1 MDIYD
6 ILCRYIEGNVDSGEK
21 RQVILWLEEN
31 PEHVQEYLKLRK
43 LYNLQLWNMEKPA
56 ETGIS
61 PAIPE
66 VSDGRPSYK
75 LYPDILKIAVSL
87 LIGIL
92 GTLFIVNREPEEELM
107 TQTIRVPAGQRA
119 ELLLSDGT
127 EVWLNSGSTLVYP
140 EKFSKTARE
149 LKLNGEGYFK
159 VTKNR
164 EKPFTVKTSQYSLHV
179 LGTEFNV
186 KAYSKS
192 NAFEAAL
199 LNGSIEIA
207 SSSGDERIRMAPDEQ
222 VSLYDGMLVKGA
234 IDDYNYFKW
243 REGLLCIEN
252 ESIASLFAKLELYY
266 DVKIDV
272 KKASLLNYVYTGKFR
287 VRDGVEHVLRVL
299 QLKHEFRYT
308 KNEELNLVVIE

>member
-6 ILCRYIEGNVDSGEK
+6 ILRRYIEGDADAGEE

-31 PEHVQEYLKLRK
+31 PEHVGEYLKLRK

-56 ETGIS
+56 DTGVS
-61 PAIPE
+61 SAIPD
-66 VSDGRPSYK
+66 VSGSKSSGKMYAD
-75 LYPDILKIAVSL
+75 LFKIAVAL

-92 GTLFIVNREPEEELM
+92 GTLFIVDREPKDELM
-107 TQTIRVPAGQRA
+107 TQTLRVPPGQRA

-140 EKFSKTARE
+140 EKFSKTKRE
-149 LKLNGEGYFK
+149 LKLDGEGYFK
-159 VTKNR
+159 VIKNR
-164 EKPFTVKTSQYSLHV
+164 EKPFTVKTSQYDVHV
-179 LGTEFNV
+179 SGTEFNV
-186 KAYSKS
+186 KAYRRSHV
-192 NAFEAAL
+192 FEAAL

-207 SSSGDERIRMAPDEQ
+207 SSSGGERVRMAPDEQ
-222 VSLYDGMLVKGA
+222 VSLRDGMLVKDT
-234 IDDYNYFKW
+234 INDYNYFKW

-266 DVKIDV
+266 DVKIEV
-272 KKASLLNYVYTGKFR
+272 KKTSLLNYVYTGKFR

-299 QLKHEFRYT
+299 QLKHKFRYT
-308 KNEELNLVVIE
+308 KNEELNLVVID

>member
-6 ILCRYIEGNVDSGEK
+6 ILRRYIEGNAGAGEE

-31 PEHVQEYLKLRK
+31 PEHVREYLKLRK

-56 ETGIS
+56 EAGIS
-61 PAIPE
+61 SAIPE
-66 VSDGRPSYK
+66 ASGRKSSGRMYT
-75 LYPDILKIAVSL
+75 DILKIAVSL

-92 GTLFIVNREPEEELM
+92 GTLFAIGREAEDELM

-140 EKFSKTARE
+140 ETFSKAARE
-149 LKLNGEGYFK
+149 LELDGEGYFK
-159 VTKNR
+159 VMKNK
-164 EKPFTVKTSQYSLHV
+164 EKPFTVKTSQYDVHV
-179 LGTEFNV
+179 SGTEFNV
-186 KAYSKS
+186 KAYRKS

-207 SSSGDERIRMAPDEQ
+207 SSSGGERVWMAPDEQ
-222 VSLYDGMLVKGA
+222 VSLRDGTLVKGT
-234 IDDYNYFKW
+234 IGDYNYFRW

-266 DVKIDV
+266 DIKIDV
-272 KKASLLNYVYTGKFR
+272 KNPSLLSYVYTGKFR
-287 VRDGVEHVLRVL
+287 IRDGVEHVLRVL
-299 QLKHEFRYT
+299 QLKHKFRYT